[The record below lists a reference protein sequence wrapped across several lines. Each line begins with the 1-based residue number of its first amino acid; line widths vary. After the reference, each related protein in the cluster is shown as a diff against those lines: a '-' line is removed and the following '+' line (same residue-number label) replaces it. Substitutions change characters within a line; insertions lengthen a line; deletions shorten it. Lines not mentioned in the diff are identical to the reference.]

1 MEFNCKIR
9 NKGDFRY
16 FYMNNLEGEGTAPS
30 KMEWF
35 GT

>member
-16 FYMNNLEGEGTAPS
+16 FYINNLEEEGAAPS
-30 KMEWF
+30 KKE
-35 GT
+35 